1 MLENLVFETQLSICQ
16 SISHTHT
23 HTHTDIY
30 MKRHIYMKNIYLR
43 YKGVW
48 YTTEMHIYSSDILYI
63 LTYIFKISF
72 RFSYI
77 YMWKLLSYVWLFCN
91 PMDYTVH
98 GILQARILEWVAFPF
113 SSESFQPRDQAQVSC
128 IAGGFFTSWATRK
141 ATHIPLIYLTYYYL
155 NLKIFE
161 IKYQVFLDILQK

>member
-72 RFSYI
+72 RFSYVKVTQLCLTLLQPNGLYSPWNSPGQNTGVGSI
-77 YMWKLLSYVWLFCN
+77 SLLQRIFPTQGSSPGLLYCRRILYQLSHKESHTYTLDLSHLLLS
-91 PMDYTVH
+91 
-98 GILQARILEWVAFPF
+98 
-113 SSESFQPRDQAQVSC
+113 
-128 IAGGFFTSWATRK
+128 
-141 ATHIPLIYLTYYYL
+141 
-155 NLKIFE
+155 
-161 IKYQVFLDILQK
+161 